1 MDPSSSPSNS
11 PSDAPSDVPSTDPP
25 DSPSNSPSDA
35 PSDVPSTDPSDS
47 PSNSPS
53 GGPSEAPSMDP
64 SKSPSDSP
72 SGGPSNAPSMVPSS
86 SPSDSPSDQPSVL
99 PSFLPSMVPSFVPS
113 ISQEPSIQPS
123 REDDCVFQ
131 IRTSLPSYDTSGNTT
146 WCLTVDSPLLI
157 GQTSK
162 VVVRRCNL
170 PGMMQK
176 QLFSTNEYGQ
186 IYMVGDKEPRCLTTY
201 SRKIYMDACVNGGE
215 AQQAF
220 AVKNE
225 NVTDATLAK
234 NNIVYGNHS
243 MIEQSKNGNLWEIGI
258 ERDREFSRVRLFK
271 CGNSNPSITVWYQVC
286 GWGPERYL
294 LGTYGIRAKC
304 DSSYDRWPYNVLE
317 NAKLGLDPPNYN
329 IDRACGGGQGGPG
342 FGGGGDDDEGR

>member
-1 MDPSSSPSNS
+1 
-11 PSDAPSDVPSTDPP
+11 
-25 DSPSNSPSDA
+25 
-35 PSDVPSTDPSDS
+35 
-47 PSNSPS
+47 
-53 GGPSEAPSMDP
+53 
-64 SKSPSDSP
+64 
-72 SGGPSNAPSMVPSS
+72 
-86 SPSDSPSDQPSVL
+86 
-99 PSFLPSMVPSFVPS
+99 LPSMVPSFVPS

-186 IYMVGDKEPRCLTTY
+186 IYLVGNKEPRCLTTY
-201 SRKIYMDACVNGGE
+201 SRKIYMDDCVNGGE

-294 LGTYGIRAKC
+294 SGTYPPKAIC
-304 DSSYDRWPYNVLE
+304 DENYDNWPYNVLE
-317 NAKLGLDPPNYN
+317 TAKQGLPPPTITNTKGS
-329 IDRACGGGQGGPG
+329 ACGFQGGPG
-342 FGGGGDDDEGR
+342 FGGGDNDDEGR